1 MFIILY
7 YIIFYFYFFYFFLVF
22 AKNGKPNQSNV
33 PPSQIVITED
43 LTHCTMCDKKYKD
56 KEYET
61 HLVSCERRTRE
72 AQIKN
77 KTAQQNVM
85 NSSSYANSKPNLN
98 FKFKK

>member
-1 MFIILY
+1 LLYCYLFI
-7 YIIFYFYFFYFFLVF
+7 LVF

-33 PPSQIVITED
+33 PPTQIIVAAEE
-43 LTHCTMCDKKYKD
+43 LTHCKMCDKKYKD